1 MSFLSPF
8 LTLEWAFLLDLLV
21 LICFFYQI
29 GAPKLNLNLNQ
40 KTMSLQ
46 GKRDSFGSK
55 FGIIAAAAGSA
66 VGLGNIWKFPYI
78 TGQNGGGAFLLIYL
92 LCVLLLGVP
101 VMISEFA
108 IGRSGKR
115 NVFGSFKSL
124 APDSPWYF
132 VGIMGVVAAF
142 VILSFYSAVA
152 GWTLEYIV
160 KSLTIGFGN
169 QSTGELSKAFSSF
182 LAHPLRPVIW
192 QLLFMLLTA
201 LIVVGGIKNGIE
213 RYNKFLMPILVFFL
227 LLLCVRSITLPG
239 SEKGLS
245 FLFKPDFSRVNIK
258 TILFAMGQ
266 AFFSLSLGMGAL
278 ITYASY
284 FRKTDNL
291 GRTAMTVSLA
301 DTIIAILAG
310 VVIFPAVFSF
320 NIEPTAGPSL
330 VFITLPE
337 IFSHLPL
344 GNLFGLVFFILLAV
358 AALTSTV
365 SVLEVVV
372 AYFSEEL
379 GISRKKATVL
389 ASVSISILGIF
400 ASLSFGPLS
409 SFRLFGKSIFDLLDF
424 IALNILLP
432 GGGLLIVI
440 FVGWYLN
447 GKFVLNEVSN
457 SGELKVKYFPVYLFI
472 VRFIA
477 PVAIAAIFIYS
488 VFYGS
493 LG

>member
-1 MSFLSPF
+1 MHQK
-8 LTLEWAFLLDLLV
+8 
-21 LICFFYQI
+21 Y
-29 GAPKLNLNLNQ
+29 NLNLNR
-40 KTMSLQ
+40 KPMSVSNN
-46 GKRDSFGSK
+46 RDSFGSK
-55 FGIIAAAAGSA
+55 FGILAAAAGSA

-92 LCVLLLGVP
+92 LCVFLLGIP
-101 VMISEFA
+101 VMISEFS
-108 IGRSGKR
+108 IGRRGQR
-115 NVFGSFKSL
+115 NVFGSFKAI
-124 APDSPWYF
+124 APGTPWYF

-160 KSLTIGFGN
+160 KSIAVGFGN
-169 QSTGELSKAFSSF
+169 QSTQQLGDAFQNF
-182 LAHPLRPVIW
+182 LAHPIRPIIW
-192 QLLFMLLTA
+192 QLIFMALTA
-201 LIVVGGIKNGIE
+201 YIVAGGIKNGIE
-213 RYNKFLMPILVFFL
+213 KYNKFLMPLLVVAL
-227 LLLCVRSITLPG
+227 LILCVRAITLPNAA
-239 SEKGLS
+239 KGLA
-245 FLFKPDFSRVNIK
+245 FLFKPDFSKVTIK
-258 TILFAMGQ
+258 TVLFAMGQ

-284 FRKTDNL
+284 FRKSDDL
-291 GRTAMTVSLA
+291 GRTALNVSLA
-301 DTIIAILAG
+301 DTLIAILAG

-337 IFSHLPL
+337 IFSHIPL
-344 GNLFGLVFFILLAV
+344 GNLFGLIFFILLAV

-379 GISRKKATVL
+379 NITRLRATLL
-389 ASVSISILGIF
+389 ASFSISVLGVF

-409 SFRLFGKSIFDLLDF
+409 NFTPLGKTIFDMLDF
-424 IALNILLP
+424 LASNILLP
-432 GGGLLIVI
+432 LGGMLIVI
-440 FVGWYLN
+440 FVGWYINKSTL
-447 GKFVLNEVSN
+447 FDEISN
-457 SGELKVKYFPVYLFI
+457 SGELKARYFPIYRFV

-477 PVAIAAIFIYS
+477 PLAIAAIFIYS

>member
-1 MSFLSPF
+1 MG
-8 LTLEWAFLLDLLV
+8 
-21 LICFFYQI
+21 FFY
-29 GAPKLNLNLNQ
+29 ANACFSVHFFPNWCAKNFKLNLNS
-40 KTMSLQ
+40 KPMSVSSN
-46 GKRDSFGSK
+46 RDSFGSK

-92 LCVLLLGVP
+92 LFVLLLGIP
-101 VMISEFA
+101 VMISEFS
-108 IGRSGKR
+108 IGRRGQR
-115 NVFGSFKSL
+115 NVFGSFK
-124 APDSPWYF
+124 AISPGTLWYF

-160 KSLTIGFGN
+160 KSVSVGFGN
-169 QSTGELSKAFSSF
+169 QTTHQLGDAFQSF
-182 LAHPLRPVIW
+182 LVHPVRPIIW
-192 QLLFMLLTA
+192 QLVFMAFTA
-201 LIVVGGIKNGIE
+201 YIVVGGIKNGIE
-213 RYNKFLMPILVFFL
+213 RYNKFLMPLLVFFL
-227 LLLCVRSITLPG
+227 LILCVRSITLPNA
-239 SEKGLS
+239 SKGLA
-245 FLFKPDFSRVNIK
+245 FLFKPDFSKVTIK
-258 TILFAMGQ
+258 TFLFAMGQ

-291 GRTAMTVSLA
+291 GKTALNVSLA
-301 DTIIAILAG
+301 DTFIAVLAG
-310 VVIFPAVFSF
+310 VVIFPAVFAF

-337 IFSHLPL
+337 IFSHIPM
-344 GNLFGLVFFILLAV
+344 GNLFGLIFFILLAV

-379 GISRKKATVL
+379 RITRLKATIL
-389 ASVSISILGIF
+389 ASVSISVLGVL
-400 ASLSFGPLS
+400 ASLSFGPLNN
-409 SFRLFGKSIFDLLDF
+409 LTLQGKTIFDMLDF
-424 IALNILLP
+424 LASNILLP
-432 GGGLLIVI
+432 LGGMLIVI
-440 FVGWYLN
+440 FVGWYL
-447 GKFVLNEVSN
+447 KKSTLYDEVSN
-457 SGELKVKYFPVYLFI
+457 GGQLKASFFPIYRFV

-477 PVAIAAIFIYS
+477 PLAIAAIFIYS